1 MTVSH
6 AHTVESAQSA
16 SQISPQISLVIPVY
30 NEEGNLR
37 LLFEQVYRVMQ
48 ELSKPWEILFIDD
61 GSSDG
66 SLDVIKGLEREYP
79 EVHYLSFKAN
89 CGQSA
94 AFAAGFQQARGD
106 VVITMDSDLQNDPAD
121 IPAMLREYDKGFDM
135 VIGWRAKRQ
144 DTFAKRL
151 ASKMANA
158 IRNSISQETVRDTGC
173 SLKVMRTALARKL
186 PMFTGMHRFLPTLM
200 KIQGASVAEM
210 KVNHRQRHAGVSKYQ
225 TWGRAKTA
233 FFDLLAVRWMKARHF
248 NYEIKETNCDG
259 CKNLNQPEAA
269 PRNADTRNQ

>member
-1 MTVSH
+1 MVVSQ
-6 AHTVESAQSA
+6 APNLELEDQTQ
-16 SQISPQISLVIPVY
+16 PRISLVIPVY
-30 NEEGNLR
+30 NEEGNLK
-37 LLFEQVYRVMQ
+37 LLFDQIYRVMQ
-48 ELSKPWEILFIDD
+48 ELSEPWEILFIDD

-66 SLDVIKGLEREYP
+66 SLNVIQCLEREHP
-79 EVHYLSFKAN
+79 DEVRYLSFKAN

-94 AFAAGFQQARGD
+94 AFAAGFQQARGELI
-106 VVITMDSDLQNDPAD
+106 ITMDSDLQNDPAD

-151 ASKMANA
+151 ASKIANA
-158 IRNSISQETVRDTGC
+158 IRNAISQETVRDTGC
-173 SLKVMRTALARKL
+173 SLKIMRTALARKL

-248 NYEIKETNCDG
+248 NYEIKTTNCH
-259 CKNLNQPEAA
+259 KNTESAT
-269 PRNADTRNQ
+269 NASKPLSQ